1 MDNNLKTKMT
11 ILRIDIKKKVLKIS
25 RLEREISIIHQAK
38 LLDNQ
43 LNNLNMKAFI
53 QIKANFIL

>member
-25 RLEREISIIHQAK
+25 RLEREISIILQAK
-38 LLDNQ
+38 
-43 LNNLNMKAFI
+43 
-53 QIKANFIL
+53 